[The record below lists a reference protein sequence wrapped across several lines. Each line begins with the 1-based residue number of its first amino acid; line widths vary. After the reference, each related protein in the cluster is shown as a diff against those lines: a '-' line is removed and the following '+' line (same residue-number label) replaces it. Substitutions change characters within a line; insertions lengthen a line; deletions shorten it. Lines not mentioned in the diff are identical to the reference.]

1 MCAVLDL
8 VDNKGLSLSYALW
21 VACVMIPPGGITRG
35 SFRFLTLFMKGV
47 STLMWFFVVPVSA
60 DPYIWL

>member
-35 SFRFLTLFMKGV
+35 SFRFLTLFIQGV
-47 STLMWFFVVPVSA
+47 STLMRFFVAPVPA
-60 DPYIWL
+60 DTYIGL